1 MSLRLSFLFL
11 ATALLGAACT
21 TTGGS
26 SSADDRRWINQCIR
40 DNAREGASRRVVTDY
55 CTCMVNRM
63 SNHETRSVTQWER
76 ANPRA
81 RRECSREAGW
91 D

>member
-1 MSLRLSFLFL
+1 MKPLIPLLLL
-11 ATALLGAACT
+11 ALAGCVT
-21 TTGGS
+21 TSGS
-26 SSADDRRWINQCIR
+26 TADDRRWITQCVR
-40 DNAREGASRRVVTDY
+40 DNADEGASRRVVTAY

-63 SNHETRSVTQWER
+63 SNNETRSVTQWER

-91 D
+91 T